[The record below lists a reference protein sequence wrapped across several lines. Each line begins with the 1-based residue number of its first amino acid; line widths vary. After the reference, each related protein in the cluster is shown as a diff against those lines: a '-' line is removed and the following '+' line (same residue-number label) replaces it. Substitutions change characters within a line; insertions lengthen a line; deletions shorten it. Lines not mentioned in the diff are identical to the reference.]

1 MCLFSTCDAP
11 CRLAACAGGE
21 TYPHMIATHRSS
33 SLYAPQRDH
42 NHAKSPSMLSHQNRP
57 QFLHPPLSKFRT
69 YHLSMK
75 IFTKGRVIGSVV
87 LLALVALIYGGYQLQ
102 NKMGGGGEEK
112 PRYKTAD
119 VDRGSIVQFVTATGT
134 LNPVGIVNVGT
145 QVSGTVSELNADFND
160 RVKKDQVLLKID
172 PTLLQAAI
180 KQTTASLG
188 ASRAQLTLADS
199 THNRNNK
206 LVTQGFLSAA
216 TLEQSRQALDAA
228 KSQLQVNEA
237 QVERARADLANSV
250 IRSPIDGVIIKRSAD
265 LGQTVAASF
274 QTPNLFTIAR
284 DLKKMQIDTNV
295 SEADIGLLKEG
306 QAVRFVVDAFPERDF
321 EGKVRQFRLSAN
333 VQQNVVTYNVVIDVD
348 NPEETLKP
356 GLTAQVRIITS
367 NKPEALRIP
376 TSALRYRPSDFE
388 VAMDSMKKSALGKKD
403 DAKDQKKD
411 AKKEDASNADNTD
424 ELGLR
429 TKTGERLYRVYK
441 IIAPKDGDLNKQHT
455 AEAVDVV
462 IGIAN
467 SKFTEI
473 VKGPLQAGDKVVV
486 RSLLADPTKQ

>member
-1 MCLFSTCDAP
+1 
-11 CRLAACAGGE
+11 
-21 TYPHMIATHRSS
+21 
-33 SLYAPQRDH
+33 
-42 NHAKSPSMLSHQNRP
+42 
-57 QFLHPPLSKFRT
+57 
-69 YHLSMK
+69 MK
-75 IFTKGRVIGSVV
+75 IFSKGRVIGALVI
-87 LLALVALIYGGYQLQ
+87 LGLVALLYGGYQLQ
-102 NKMGGGGEEK
+102 QKIGAGAEET

-119 VDRGSIVQFVTATGT
+119 VDRGAIVQFVTATGT
-134 LNPVGIVNVGT
+134 LNPVGVVNVGT
-145 QVSGTVSELNADFND
+145 QVSGTVSELKADFND
-160 RVKKDQVLLKID
+160 RVKQGQVLLKID

-180 KQTTASLG
+180 NQTTASLG
-188 ASRAQLTLADS
+188 AARAQLTLADS
-199 THNRNNK
+199 THARNSK

-228 KSQLQVNEA
+228 KSQLQVGEA
-237 QVERARADLANSV
+237 QLERARADMANSV

-321 EGKVRQFRLSAN
+321 EGKVKQFRLSPN
-333 VQQNVVTYNVVIDVD
+333 VQQNVVTYNVVIDVA

-376 TSALRYRPSDFE
+376 TAALRYRPSDYE
-388 VAMDSMKKSALGKKD
+388 VAVESMKAKALGNKTEKKND
-403 DAKDQKKD
+403 E
-411 AKKEDASNADNTD
+411 KKENVAVSENNTD

-441 IIAPKDGDLNKQHT
+441 IVAAKEGAPKAQQN
-455 AEAVDVV
+455 AEPVDIV

-467 SKFTEI
+467 SRFTEV

>member
-1 MCLFSTCDAP
+1 MNIFS
-11 CRLAACAGGE
+11 
-21 TYPHMIATHRSS
+21 
-33 SLYAPQRDH
+33 
-42 NHAKSPSMLSHQNRP
+42 
-57 QFLHPPLSKFRT
+57 
-69 YHLSMK
+69 
-75 IFTKGRVIGSVV
+75 KGRVIG
-87 LLALVALIYGGYQLQ
+87 ALVLMGVVALLYGGHKLQ
-102 NKMGGGGEEK
+102 QKIADSAEEK

-119 VDRGSIVQFVTATGT
+119 VDRGAIVQFVTATGT
-134 LNPVGIVNVGT
+134 LNPVGVVNVGT

-160 RVKKDQVLLKID
+160 RVKQGQVLLKID
-172 PTLLQAAI
+172 PTLLQAAV

-188 ASRAQLTLADS
+188 AARAQLTLADS
-199 THNRNNK
+199 THTRNTK

-228 KSQLQVNEA
+228 RSQLQVGEA
-237 QVERARADLANSV
+237 QLERARADMANSV

-295 SEADIGLLKEG
+295 SEADIGLLKQG

-321 EGKVRQFRLSAN
+321 EGKVRQFRLSPN
-333 VQQNVVTYNVVIDVD
+333 VQQNVVTYNVVIDVE

-356 GLTAQVRIITS
+356 GLTAQVRIITA

-376 TSALRYRPSDFE
+376 TAALRYRPSDYE
-388 VAMDSMKKSALGKKD
+388 VALESMKTKVLGRKDEKKSD
-403 DAKDQKKD
+403 E
-411 AKKEDASNADNTD
+411 KKEDATATENSTD

-441 IIAPKDGDLNKQHT
+441 IAPQKEGNAKSQQN
-455 AEAVDVV
+455 AEPVDVV

-467 SKFTEI
+467 SKFTEV

-486 RSLLADPTKQ
+486 RSLLADPTKK